1 MEFQEAIEKAVEES
15 GDRNFT
21 ESIDLII
28 NFKEIDLSDPNNRV
42 NEDIK
47 LPYQAEEDVKVAVI
61 GDTLIN
67 NTDQADIEIT
77 EDELEDKY
85 FDNPKEAKNLA
96 EEASFIIAEAPLMP
110 KIGQQLGQVFGPRDM
125 MPDPMQPGEDPTETI
140 EGLRNTVT
148 LRLKEQ
154 PLMQVKVGNEQQDL
168 ENVSRNCET
177 IYEFVEQQLPKGQNN
192 IKSVLVKTTM
202 GPTEEVD
209 R

>member
-1 MEFQEAIEKAVEES
+1 MNFQEAVEEAVEEAEER
-15 GDRNFT
+15 GFK
-21 ESIDLII
+21 ESIDLIV
-28 NFKEIDLSDPNNRV
+28 NFRDVDLSDPNNRF

-47 LPYQAEEDVKVAVI
+47 LPYRADEDIKVAVI
-61 GDTLIN
+61 GDSITTN
-67 NTDQADIEIT
+67 AENADRTISEN
-77 EDELEDKY
+77 ELEEEY
-85 FDNPKEAKNLA
+85 FENPDNAKDLA
-96 EEASFIIAEAPLMP
+96 EEFTFLIAEAPLMP
-110 KIGQQLGQVFGPRDM
+110 KIGSQLGQVLGPRDM
-125 MPDPMQPGEDPTETI
+125 MPDPMQPGEDPTDTI